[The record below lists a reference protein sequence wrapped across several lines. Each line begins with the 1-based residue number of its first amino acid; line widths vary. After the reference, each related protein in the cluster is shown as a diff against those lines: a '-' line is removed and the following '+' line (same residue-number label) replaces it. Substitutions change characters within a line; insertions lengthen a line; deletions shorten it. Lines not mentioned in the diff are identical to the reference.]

1 MLTGKKVVPKILSE
15 LAKDAGDAEDAT
27 ALAESAMEIVQ
38 VAVETMQATRHRHQ
52 HEPDVT
58 IRAIDAAT
66 DAIVAALDALQFLA
80 MQKMQECKPP
90 LQKTYWEE

>member
-1 MLTGKKVVPKILSE
+1 MTSARLRGRLVGMTQVVIM
-15 LAKDAGDAEDAT
+15 DNAT
-27 ALAESAMEIVQ
+27 TLAESAMEIVQ

-80 MQKMQECKPP
+80 QPRQKMP